1 MNWYKGKKVF
11 ITGGSSGIGKSM
23 ALLAAGYG
31 ADVAIVA
38 RGQARL
44 DETLA
49 ELNKIGKGKYFAYSL
64 DISDEEQV
72 KKITKLALQDLGGLD
87 VLVNNAGVAE
97 PGYVQEL
104 KTDVFDAMMNINY
117 FGTVH
122 ITRAFLP
129 FLTEQQSGHICNVSS
144 VVGFM
149 GVYGY
154 TAYGASKFAVTGF
167 SECLRQELLE
177 HNIEVS
183 VVYPPDTDTP
193 QWHAENEVKPGETK
207 MLSGTIKVM
216 QPEEVAQIMLSGIAS
231 GKKHIVPGFKSKLIY
246 WANQHIPS
254 IVRLFIDSDL
264 KKYAR
269 QSSKR

>member
-1 MNWYKGKKVF
+1 
-11 ITGGSSGIGKSM
+11 M
-23 ALLAAGYG
+23 AILAASYG

-38 RGQARL
+38 RGQSRL
-44 DETLA
+44 DETLE
-49 ELNKIGKGKYFAYSL
+49 ELKAIGKGKYFAYSL
-64 DISDEEQV
+64 DISDEV
-72 KKITKLALQDLGGLD
+72 KVAEVAKMALRDLGGLD

-104 KTDVFDAMMNINY
+104 GSDVFDSMMNINY

-129 FLTEQQSGHICNVSS
+129 FLTEQRSGHICNVSS

-167 SECLRQELLE
+167 SECLRQELIA
-177 HNIEVS
+177 HNVEVS

-216 QPEEVAQIMLSGIAS
+216 LPDDVAQIMLSGIAS

-246 WANQHIPS
+246 FANQHAPS
-254 IVRLFIDSDL
+254 VVRFFIDSDL
-264 KKYAR
+264 KKYQR
-269 QSSKR
+269 QTSSL

>member
-1 MNWYKGKKVF
+1 
-11 ITGGSSGIGKSM
+11 M
-23 ALLAAGYG
+23 AILAANYG

-38 RGQARL
+38 RGQGRL

-49 ELNKIGKGKYFAYSL
+49 ELKAINKGKYFAYSV
-64 DISDEEQV
+64 DISDESQV
-72 KKITKLALQDLGGLD
+72 QEVAQKALDDLGGLD

-104 KTDVFDAMMNINY
+104 GTDVFDSMMNINY

-129 FLTEQQSGHICNVSS
+129 YLTKQKSGHICNVSS

-167 SECLRQELLE
+167 SECLRQELIA
-177 HNIEVS
+177 HNVEVS

-216 QPEEVAQIMLSGIAS
+216 LPEEVAQIMLSGIAS

-246 WANQHIPS
+246 LANQHMPS
-254 IVRLFIDSDL
+254 VVRFFIDSDL
-264 KKYAR
+264 KKYQR
-269 QSSKR
+269 QTSTH